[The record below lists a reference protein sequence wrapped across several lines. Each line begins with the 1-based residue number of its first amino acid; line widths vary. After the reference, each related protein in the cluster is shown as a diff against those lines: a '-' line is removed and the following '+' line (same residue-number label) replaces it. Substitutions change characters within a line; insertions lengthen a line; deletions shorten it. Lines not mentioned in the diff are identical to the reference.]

1 MRHGVAKD
9 GSALFDF
16 MPFQHLSNED
26 MIAIV
31 SYLRSQP
38 AVSHA
43 VPKVDLNLMG
53 KAVKAFV
60 MQPVGI
66 TAPIANQ
73 VQPDTTASYGAYL
86 ANNVANCRGCH
97 TERNLQTGAFIGEP
111 YAGGTKFESAIEK
124 RQLLY
129 YPKSYTASGY
139 RYYLWLVAGKFYC
152 PFQKRSRHSYF
163 RYAMGTF

>member
-9 GSALFDF
+9 GRALFDF

-43 VPKVDLNLMG
+43 VPKADLNLMG

-66 TAPIANQ
+66 TAPLPTGYNPIPLPA
-73 VQPDTTASYGAYL
+73 TAPIWLTMWPTAGA
-86 ANNVANCRGCH
+86 
-97 TERNLQTGAFIGEP
+97 
-111 YAGGTKFESAIEK
+111 AIPNAICK
-124 RQLLY
+124 PVPL
-129 YPKSYTASGY
+129 
-139 RYYLWLVAGKFYC
+139 
-152 PFQKRSRHSYF
+152 
-163 RYAMGTF
+163 